1 MTRPKPKPKKLD
13 PNWFPFSKIPDL
25 ARQLQGKTIDRQFI
39 ISMSGKL
46 NAEKFGNK
54 VYAHIPSL
62 EDWMGLERGEILRRY
77 RPELEG
83 VR

>member
-1 MTRPKPKPKKLD
+1 MTRPKPKKLD

-25 ARQLQGKTIDRQFI
+25 ARQLQGRTIDRHFI
-39 ISMSGKL
+39 ISIQEKL
-46 NAEKFGNK
+46 NPEKFNNK
-54 VYAHIPSL
+54 VHAHIPSL